1 MSEAD
6 LAADSGQCMLDL
18 GRTEKAGEL
27 IALAWL
33 LARAE
38 NTVPIP
44 ATVSMNHLEESTAA
58 ARIRLDP
65 ARAVGGHG
73 RAALGVQEEFRNMP
87 TLMRSVMPTRPD
99 EAPGLCPG
107 RAPQLRLRAFPDRV
121 PDVEK

>member
-6 LAADSGQCMLDL
+6 LAVDSGQCMLDL
-18 GRTEKAGEL
+18 GRTEEARQL

-58 ARIRLDP
+58 ARVRLDP
-65 ARAVGGHG
+65 ARITELNTLAT
-73 RAALGVQEEFRNMP
+73 RSSAATAE
-87 TLMRSVMPTRPD
+87 RPRG
-99 EAPGLCPG
+99 A
-107 RAPQLRLRAFPDRV
+107 RRV
-121 PDVEK
+121 PEHADPHA